1 MATWKSFL
9 NVRFAMA
16 NDINDQWT
24 DWFSKYETQHDN
36 LRLAKISSESDAL
49 FEVLSAA
56 SQTTISQR
64 EIPPSRIS
72 STGNIIID
80 STGGFV
86 KFESRLERDFITI
99 MALRRGVRVIDAQPI
114 KIGYFDED
122 FRLRSY
128 TPDFHIVR
136 RVYHNNIPTHLESIF
151 VEVKFTSELNGPKS
165 PDLIGKFKH
174 AQRWAKRRGWR
185 FAVYS
190 EDEIRTPELHRAEQL
205 MPFRRNPE
213 NTKLETA
220 IASLLRTG
228 GPKLIQNVQQE
239 LGNFPSNLVFSEVL
253 RMLANRQIASDPMS
267 LVTENSLVSMW
278 QDF

>member
-1 MATWKSFL
+1 MS
-9 NVRFAMA
+9 
-16 NDINDQWT
+16 NDINNLWI
-24 DWFSKYETQHDN
+24 DWFSKYETRTDN
-36 LRLAKISSESDAL
+36 LRLDKISTESDAL
-49 FEVLSAA
+49 FEVLSNA

-64 EIPPSRIS
+64 EILPSKLS

-80 STGGFV
+80 GKGSAV
-86 KFESRLERDFITI
+86 EFESRLERDFITI

-122 FRLRSY
+122 SRSRSY

-136 RVYHNNIPTHLESIF
+136 RVYLNNKPAHLESIF
-151 VEVKFTSELNGPKS
+151 AEVKFTSELNGPKS
-165 PDLIGKFKH
+165 PELIRKFKH
-174 AQRWAKRRGWR
+174 AQLWAKRRGWR

-205 MPFRRNPE
+205 LPFRRNPE

-228 GPKLIQNVQQE
+228 GPKLIRNVQQE
-239 LGNFPSNLVFSEVL
+239 LRNFPNNLVFSEAL